1 MGGYE
6 IETDKLMEV
15 GRAKSASEKLREREH
30 YRVER
35 QKIVSTTNYAW
46 IRMKPHSTSLAAFAK

>member
-15 GRAKSASEKLREREH
+15 GRAKSASEKLREREREH
-30 YRVER
+30 KSGETKNRLSNEL
-35 QKIVSTTNYAW
+35 
-46 IRMKPHSTSLAAFAK
+46 RMDQN